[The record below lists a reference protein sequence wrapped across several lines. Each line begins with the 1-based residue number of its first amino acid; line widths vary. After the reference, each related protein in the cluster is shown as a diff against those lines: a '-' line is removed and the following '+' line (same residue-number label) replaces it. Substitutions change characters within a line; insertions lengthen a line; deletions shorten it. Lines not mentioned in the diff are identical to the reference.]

1 MPVEIKELVVR
12 FRIEEK
18 SSGAKNADAKNA
30 ELSSAM
36 VKTLVGRCKEEVLR
50 ELERKYDR

>member
-12 FRIEEK
+12 FRIEDGSGTTNAQVQK
-18 SSGAKNADAKNA
+18 SD
-30 ELSSAM
+30 LSPA
-36 VKTLVGRCKEEVLR
+36 VLKTLVDRCKEEVLR